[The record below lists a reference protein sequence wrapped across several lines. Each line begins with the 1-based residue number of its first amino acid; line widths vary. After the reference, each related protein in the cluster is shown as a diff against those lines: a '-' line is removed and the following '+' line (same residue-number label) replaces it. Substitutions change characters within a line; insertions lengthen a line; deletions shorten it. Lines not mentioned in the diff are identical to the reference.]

1 VTGLRASV
9 VCVECLGA
17 SRDPLFV
24 HEAPHPARVRRIHD
38 GQRPRHEITSKCT
51 APGFLDT
58 EQDVIV
64 IDSALASFS
73 HRGETAIWGNTQIA
87 APSQSRVCEPLR
99 PSGFDA
105 RPVSIVRLPSPGP
118 RPAPATVSDG
128 RGARSATRRCSAR

>member
-1 VTGLRASV
+1 MQPEPFVCAGLARSLGIPEAEWVTGLRASV

-73 HRGETAIWGNTQIA
+73 HRGETA
-87 APSQSRVCEPLR
+87 
-99 PSGFDA
+99 
-105 RPVSIVRLPSPGP
+105 
-118 RPAPATVSDG
+118 
-128 RGARSATRRCSAR
+128 